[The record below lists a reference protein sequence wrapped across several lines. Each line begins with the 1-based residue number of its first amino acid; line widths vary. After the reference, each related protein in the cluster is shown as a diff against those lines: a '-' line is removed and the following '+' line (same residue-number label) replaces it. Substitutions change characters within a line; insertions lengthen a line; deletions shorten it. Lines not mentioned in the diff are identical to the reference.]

1 MIEIT
6 KHYESEDVRKQVV
19 SKEAW
24 WAFFLNS
31 TKQIQKKLRIWTVWN
46 WSHCFYFFF
55 CLPCDTNTNTFTIQN
70 MSAVA
75 PVTRSEILSLYRQFL
90 RYSNKFEIYNFR
102 EYFIRKSRNE
112 FKKYKDITEVEKA
125 RELLDQAKKDLLVIK
140 RQSTISQM
148 YHFDKLVVERVDDDH
163 HLSKKHSD

>member
-1 MIEIT
+1 
-6 KHYESEDVRKQVV
+6 
-19 SKEAW
+19 
-24 WAFFLNS
+24 
-31 TKQIQKKLRIWTVWN
+31 
-46 WSHCFYFFF
+46 
-55 CLPCDTNTNTFTIQN
+55 

-163 HLSKKHSD
+163 HLSKKHCD